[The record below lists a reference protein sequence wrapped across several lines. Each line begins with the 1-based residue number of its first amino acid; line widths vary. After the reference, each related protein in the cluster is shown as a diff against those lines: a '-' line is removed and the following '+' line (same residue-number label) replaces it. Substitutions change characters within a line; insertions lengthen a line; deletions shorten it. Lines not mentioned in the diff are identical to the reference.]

1 MNEPSTR
8 RRLLFGLG
16 ASAAAGVL
24 GAGAGAL
31 VRGRRR
37 DADAPARDQ
46 ASACVEVDDPPAEDF
61 MREHAVLERVLL
73 VYEECAHLLE
83 TGEKA
88 PPLDVI
94 AGAAGLVRRYIED
107 HHERDEEEHVFPRLK
122 SVGAEVA
129 LVDTLLVQHAA
140 GRRLTGEILTLAR
153 GSAGSDRP
161 RLAASLRRFSRM
173 YRPHAARESTV
184 LFPALRRAVSR
195 EEYARLEATLERNE
209 RRIFGAGLYER
220 VLGEVAD
227 LERAVGVDDL
237 AAFTPPAGA

>member
-31 VRGRRR
+31 VRARRR
-37 DADAPARDQ
+37 DPAAPELDQ
-46 ASACVEVDDPPAEDF
+46 ASACVEVEDPPVEDF

-83 TGEKA
+83 SGEKT
-88 PPLDVI
+88 PLDVI

-153 GSAGSDRP
+153 GGVGSDRR

-209 RRIFGAGLYER
+209 RRAFGAGLYER
-220 VLGEVAD
+220 VLGEVVD

-237 AAFTPPAGA
+237 AAFTPPADA